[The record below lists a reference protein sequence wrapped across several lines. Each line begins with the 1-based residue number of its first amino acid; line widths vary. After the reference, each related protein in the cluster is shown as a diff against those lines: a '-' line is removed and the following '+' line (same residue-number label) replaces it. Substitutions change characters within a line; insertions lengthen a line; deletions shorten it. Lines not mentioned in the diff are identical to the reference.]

1 MHNYDH
7 LWQIQLGE
15 QQVGNL
21 VGPDIASILPRL
33 KHLEPNRRKLLNH
46 DETHETPRLTVA
58 RLLG

>member
-21 VGPDIASILPRL
+21 VGPGGATFL
-33 KHLEPNRRKLLNH
+33 
-46 DETHETPRLTVA
+46 
-58 RLLG
+58 